1 MKTAVLS
8 LALATLAVVGPSC
21 GGSDE
26 TAGQRVSL
34 KTRLT
39 ADTTLFTNA
48 LGFAVK
54 VDKALL
60 SVGPL
65 YYFDGEPVTA
75 SRGPRRGRSWPGFG
89 LGVAHAHPGHF
100 IPGAAVGQMLVPDTV
115 DLAAGPVS
123 LADGSG
129 VTGTAR
135 SGRFFFGVPPV
146 GAKAGGLGGKLV
158 RVEGTVTKAGVSK
171 AFVATAGVDDL
182 KDAAGEDK
190 VDGCV
195 FSPGDVT
202 GPGTVTVKIALTT
215 WLDQVDFDKATP
227 SDPASLDGTEAG
239 NAFVRGVQK
248 ALAYQFSYAK

>member
-21 GGSDE
+21 GGDE
-26 TAGQRVSL
+26 TSGQRVSL
-34 KTRLT
+34 KTRVT
-39 ADTTLFTNA
+39 ADTTTFTNA

-75 SRGPRRGRSWPGFG
+75 SRGHRSLLG

-115 DLAAGPVS
+115 ELATAPVS

-146 GAKAGGLGGKLV
+146 GAKASGLGGKLV
-158 RVEGTVTKAGVSK
+158 RVEGTFTKAGVSK
-171 AFVATAGVDDL
+171 AFVATAGADDL
-182 KDAAGEDK
+182 KDSAGEDK

-195 FSPGDVT
+195 FSSGEIT
-202 GPGTVTVKIALTT
+202 GPGTVTVNVALST
-215 WLDQVDFDKATP
+215 WLDQVDFDKASA

-248 ALAYQFSYAK
+248 ALAYRFSYAK

>member
-1 MKTAVLS
+1 MKTAVLCI
-8 LALATLAVVGPSC
+8 ALAALAVAGPSC
-21 GGSDE
+21 GGDE
-26 TAGQRVSL
+26 TAGQRVTL

-39 ADTTLFTNA
+39 ADTTTFTNA

-75 SRGPRRGRSWPGFG
+75 SRARRSWRFG

-100 IPGAAVGQMLVPDTV
+100 VPGAAVGQMLVSDTV
-115 DLAAGPVS
+115 DLAAGPSS
-123 LADGSG
+123 LAAGSG

-135 SGRFFFGVPPV
+135 SGRFSFGVPPA
-146 GAKAGGLGGKLV
+146 GARAGALAGKLV
-158 RVEGTVTKAGVSK
+158 RVEGTFTKAGASK
-171 AFVATAGVDDL
+171 AFVATAGADDL
-182 KDAAGEDK
+182 KDAAGEDE
-190 VDGCV
+190 VDGCI
-195 FSPGDVT
+195 FSSGAIT
-202 GPGTVTVKIALTT
+202 GPGTVTLKIALTT
-215 WLDQVDFDKATP
+215 WLDQVDFDKATT

-239 NAFVRGVQK
+239 NAFVRGVKK

>member
-1 MKTAVLS
+1 MKTAVLC
-8 LALATLAVVGPSC
+8 LALTALAVVGPSC
-21 GGSDE
+21 GSDE
-26 TAGQRVSL
+26 TAGQRVTL
-34 KTRLT
+34 KTRL
-39 ADTTLFTNA
+39 AVDATTFTNA
-48 LGFAVK
+48 IGFAVK

-65 YYFDGEPVTA
+65 YYFDGEPLTA
-75 SRGPRRGRSWPGFG
+75 SRTPRRGSSRLG
-89 LGVAHAHPGHF
+89 LGVARAHPGHY
-100 IPGAAVGQMLVPDTV
+100 IPGAAVGQMLVPDTS
-115 DLAAGPVS
+115 DLATGPVS

-146 GAKAGGLGGKLV
+146 GPKASGLGGKLV
-158 RVEGTVTKAGVSK
+158 RVEGTFTRAGASK

-182 KDAAGEDK
+182 KDSAGENK

-195 FSPGDVT
+195 FSSGVIT

-215 WLDQVDFDKATP
+215 WFDQVDFDKATP

-239 NAFVRGVQK
+239 NAFVRGLQK

>member
-8 LALATLAVVGPSC
+8 LALAALAVVGPSC
-21 GGSDE
+21 GSDE
-26 TAGQRVSL
+26 TAGQRVTL
-34 KTRLT
+34 KTRLAVDAT
-39 ADTTLFTNA
+39 SFTNA
-48 LGFAVK
+48 VGFAVK

-65 YYFDGEPVTA
+65 YYFDGEPLTA
-75 SRGPRRGRSWPGFG
+75 SRGPRRGRSSWPGFG
-89 LGVAHAHPGHF
+89 LGVAHAHPGHY
-100 IPGAAVGQMLVPDTV
+100 IPGAAIGQMVVPDTV

-146 GAKAGGLGGKLV
+146 GPKASGLSGKLV
-158 RVEGTVTKAGVSK
+158 RVEGTFTKAGVTK

-182 KDAAGEDK
+182 KDSAGENK

-195 FSPGDVT
+195 FSSGEVT
-202 GPGTVTVKIALTT
+202 GSGTVTVKVALAT
-215 WLDQVDFDKATP
+215 WLDQVDFDKATAT
-227 SDPASLDGTEAG
+227 DPASLDGTEAG

-248 ALAYQFSYAK
+248 ALAYRFSYTK

>member
-1 MKTAVLS
+1 MKTAVLC
-8 LALATLAVVGPSC
+8 LAFATLAVVGPSC
-21 GGSDE
+21 GGDE
-26 TAGQRVSL
+26 TAGQRVAL

-39 ADTTLFTNA
+39 TDATSFTNA
-48 LGFAVK
+48 LGFTVK

-75 SRGPRRGRSWPGFG
+75 SRGPRPPSRFG

-100 IPGAAVGQMLVPDTV
+100 VPGAAVGQMLVPDTV

-135 SGRFFFGVPPV
+135 SGRFRFGVPPI
-146 GAKAGGLGGKLV
+146 GAKASGLSGKLV
-158 RVEGTVTKAGVSK
+158 RVEGTFTKAGASK
-171 AFVATAGVDDL
+171 AFVATAGVADL
-182 KDAAGEDK
+182 QDSAGEDE

-195 FSPGDVT
+195 FSSGVIT

-215 WLDQVDFDKATP
+215 WLDQVDFDKASA